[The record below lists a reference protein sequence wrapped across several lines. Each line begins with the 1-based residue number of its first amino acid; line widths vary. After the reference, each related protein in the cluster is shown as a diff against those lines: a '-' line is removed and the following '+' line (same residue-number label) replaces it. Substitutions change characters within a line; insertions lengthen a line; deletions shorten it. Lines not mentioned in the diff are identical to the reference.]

1 MRQEEYDT
9 IRSCTNWSEELI
21 KYIGSF
27 EEAQIYIKANL
38 IEQRVGGRL
47 ALVRRDIDWS
57 AFNCRKEWL

>member
-38 IEQRVGGRL
+38 I
-47 ALVRRDIDWS
+47 
-57 AFNCRKEWL
+57 